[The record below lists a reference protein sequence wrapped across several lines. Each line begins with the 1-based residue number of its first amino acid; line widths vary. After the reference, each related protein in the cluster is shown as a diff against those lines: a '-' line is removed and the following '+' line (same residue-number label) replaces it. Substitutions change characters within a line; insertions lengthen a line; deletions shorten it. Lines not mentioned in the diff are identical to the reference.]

1 MLSLRILSLSRSG
14 LFAATV
20 ATGLLLLSGCA
31 VGTAVTGV
39 DPGTNLGGSQTMS
52 GILHGGP
59 NPIVAATI
67 TLYTTTSGAYGTAAT
82 KVTSTTSASDG
93 SFTFTL
99 PMNTAACPSGEY
111 AYVTA
116 YGGSSGALSSNNS
129 ILLMTPI
136 GACSANYSYNGVSG
150 INTYNGSSLWLD
162 EMTTAVSAYALSGF
176 MTVTNAGVVN
186 ISAPANNHGTASS
199 STPSAEGLGHAFS
212 NALAIINTN
221 TGQPN
226 SVFSPVTVGTP
237 STRTTTSGVIPAA
250 ELYLLGN
257 ILQACVNS
265 TGPSGTPTATSNDGS
280 ACGVLFSVTTPPQSG
295 AAVPANT
302 MQAMLNLARYPNPAV
317 NTWNTACTASASG
330 TTTATQCL
338 FNLSPSTGAAYNG
351 ALTSVPH
358 DWALA
363 IVYPMGTGVVTGSS
377 CGGGTGTCSGITY
390 PYYVALDYQDNVYV
404 LNYAV
409 GGSTPTAI
417 NLLGFSSQGASQF
430 ATVNDTSA
438 ADVLIKTI
446 DTDTAGHFFGI
457 ANNGASS
464 ALKVYNSTS
473 GSLLSTVTTGIGTSS
488 FVGLADP
495 LNNIYIASNV
505 ASINLRKAAYGGT
518 STAPTYTVSN
528 ITNTSPLYGSWQL
541 AFDPN
546 LNLYMESYNTAA
558 GASYVQVVPNTGT
571 FAAPSYLVNGNA
583 ATTIYT
589 TAITGS
595 TNNSY
600 GIVGTSTT
608 GSILAVSSNGVTP
621 FTTTFN
627 TSNVVNGISAGAA
640 TALPA
645 VNGTTPYDRY
655 AMTDGLNSLYTI
667 DGANG
672 SATSGVTVYDT
683 ADDLPLGTYEGCYV
697 ISGACGV
704 ATSTSGDTNV
714 PMYSP
719 RSIALDSAGDIWV
732 VSGSS
737 GNMTEL
743 VGASAPT
750 WPGLSLG
757 KFGRPQ

>member
-1 MLSLRILSLSRSG
+1 MLSLRLPSVSRPG
-14 LFAATV
+14 LLAATV
-20 ATGLLLLSGCA
+20 ASGLLLLSGC
-31 VGTAVTGV
+31 GTGV
-39 DPGTNLGGSQTMS
+39 AITGADPGTVLSGSQTMS

-59 NPIVAATI
+59 NPIVDAVV
-67 TLYTTTSGAYGTAAT
+67 TLYTTTSAAYGSAAT
-82 KVTSTTSASDG
+82 KVTSTTTASDG

-99 PMNTAACPSGEY
+99 PVNTAVCPSGEY

-116 YGGSSGALSSNNS
+116 YGGSSGALSANSS

-136 GACSANYSYNGVSG
+136 GACSANYSYSSTTG

-199 STPSAEGLGHAFS
+199 TTPSAEGLGHAFS

-226 SVFSPVTVGTP
+226 SVFSPVTSGTT
-237 STRTTTSGVIPAA
+237 STRVATSGVVPAA

-265 TGPSGTPTATSNDGS
+265 TGPTSTPTPTSNDGS

-295 AAVPANT
+295 ATVPTNT
-302 MQAMLNLARYPNPAV
+302 MQAMLNLAKYPNPSV
-317 NTWNTACTASASG
+317 TTWNTACTASGSG
-330 TTTATQCL
+330 TTTGTQCL

-358 DWALA
+358 DWSLA
-363 IVYPMGTGVVTGSS
+363 VVYPLGTGVMTGSS
-377 CGGGTGTCSGITY
+377 CGGGTGTCSGIAY
-390 PYYVALDYQDNVYV
+390 PFYVALDYQDDVYV
-404 LNYAV
+404 LNYAT
-409 GGSTPTAI
+409 GGSAPTAI
-417 NLLGFSSQGASQF
+417 NLLGFTNQGASQF
-430 ATVNDTSA
+430 TTVNDTSA
-438 ADVLIKTI
+438 TDILIKTI
-446 DTDTAGHFFGI
+446 GTDTAGHVFAI
-457 ANNGASS
+457 ANNAASS
-464 ALKVYNSTS
+464 ALKVYSSTS
-473 GSLLSTVTTGIGTSS
+473 GSLLSTVTSGIGSAS
-488 FVGLADP
+488 FIGLADP
-495 LNNIYIASNV
+495 LNNIYIASNT
-505 ASINLRKAAYGGT
+505 ASINVRKAAYGGT
-518 STAPTYTVSN
+518 SSAPTYTISN
-528 ITNTSPLYGSWQL
+528 ITNTSPLYGSTQL
-541 AFDPN
+541 AFDAN
-546 LNLYMESYNTAA
+546 LNLYMQSYATAS

-595 TNNSY
+595 TTNSY
-600 GIVGTSTT
+600 GVAGTSTT
-608 GSILAVSSNGVTP
+608 GSILAVSSTGVTP
-621 FTTTFN
+621 FTATYN
-627 TSNVVNGISAGAA
+627 TSNVVNGLTAGTA

-645 VNGTTPYDRY
+645 VTGTTTYDRY
-655 AMTDGLNSLYTI
+655 AVTDGLNWVYTP

-672 SATSGVTVYDT
+672 SATSGVTVFDT
-683 ADDLPLGTYEGCYV
+683 TDGIALGTYEGCYV

-719 RSIALDSAGDIWV
+719 RSIALDSAGDLWV
-732 VSGSS
+732 VSGAS

-743 VGASAPT
+743 VGAAAPS
-750 WPGLSLG
+750 WPGLSVG
-757 KFGRPQ
+757 KFSRPQ